1 MHTVIFETQNAKF
14 YFDAADVISS
24 LKYYAIEHKVSEAA
38 ELLLSIES
46 SSSQS
51 IKISSKYFG
60 YIVLD
65 LLGKGKGSV
74 FCKPCEK
81 NYQASQLHSKPV
93 GFGKSPFLVNLKDE
107 RGFIK
112 RFFGKKKRIMCM
124 RGGEEYLCQQG
135 HELIGM
141 ITWTGLFGKS

>member
-1 MHTVIFETQNAKF
+1 MRTVTFETPNATF
-14 YFDAADVISS
+14 CFDASDAISS

-46 SSSQS
+46 SSSEC
-51 IKISSKYFG
+51 IKISSHYFG

-65 LLGKGKGSV
+65 LLRKGKGSV
-74 FCKPCEK
+74 FCKPCQK
-81 NYQASQLHSKPV
+81 SYLASQLHSKPI
-93 GFGKSPFLVNLKDE
+93 GFGKSPFSVNVKE
-107 RGFIK
+107 EGGIIK

-124 RGGEEYLCQQG
+124 RGGEAYDCPNG

-141 ITWTGLFGKS
+141 ITWIT

>member
-1 MHTVIFETQNAKF
+1 MRSVIFETQDATF
-14 YFDAADVISS
+14 YFDAPDAISS

-46 SSSQS
+46 PSSEFTQ
-51 IKISSKYFG
+51 ISSHYFG

-74 FCKPCEK
+74 FCKFCEK
-81 NYQASQLHSKPV
+81 NYLASQLHSKPV
-93 GFGKSPFLVNLKDE
+93 GFGKSPFSINLKGE
-107 RGFIK
+107 GGFIK

-124 RGGEEYLCQQG
+124 RGGEAYDCPNG

-141 ITWTGLFGKS
+141 ITWIT